1 MTEFRFVARLG
12 ILVAIA
18 AAGAVSPRGAGA
30 AEAADVAAANRSFYA
45 ALNKIFVGD
54 VTPMREVWSHA
65 EDVSYMGPN
74 GRFEIGWADVSKDW
88 DRQAALKLGG
98 HVEPVETHAVVG
110 DVLAVINNYEQGE
123 NTNASGKTERVRLRA
138 TNIYRLEQGK
148 WKMIG
153 HHTDLL
159 PYLAK

>member
-1 MTEFRFVARLG
+1 MMRSRPVARLA

-18 AAGAVSPRGAGA
+18 AADAVSPRGAGA
-30 AEAADVAAANRSFYA
+30 AEAADVAAANRAFYA

-54 VTPMREVWSHA
+54 VAPMREVWSHA
-65 EDVSYMGPN
+65 DDISYMGPS

-98 HVEPVETHAVVG
+98 QVEPVETHAVVG
-110 DVLAVINNYEQGE
+110 DVLAVVNNYEQGE

>member
-1 MTEFRFVARLG
+1 MKSRSFV
-12 ILVAIA
+12 ILMAIA
-18 AAGAVSPRGAGA
+18 AAGVISSRGVEA
-30 AEAADVAAANRSFYA
+30 ADAADVAAANTAFYA

-54 VTPMREVWSHA
+54 VEPMREVWSHA
-65 EDVSYMGPN
+65 DDISYMGPN

-110 DVLAVINNYEQGE
+110 DVLAVISNYEQGE
-123 NTNASGKTERVRLRA
+123 NTNAKDKTERVRLRA
-138 TNIYRLEQGK
+138 TNVYRLEQGK
-148 WKMIG
+148 WKMVG

>member
-1 MTEFRFVARLG
+1 M
-12 ILVAIA
+12 AIA
-18 AAGAVSPRGAGA
+18 AAGAISSRGVEA
-30 AEAADVAAANRSFYA
+30 ADAADVAATNTAFYA
-45 ALNKIFVGD
+45 ALDRIFVGD
-54 VTPMREVWSHA
+54 VAPMREVWSHA
-65 EDVSYMGPN
+65 DDISYMGPN

-110 DVLAVINNYEQGE
+110 DVLAVISNYEQGE
-123 NTNASGKTERVRLRA
+123 NTNAKGKTERVRLRA
-138 TNIYRLEQGK
+138 TNVYRLEQGK
-148 WKMIG
+148 WKMVG